1 MSNKRVP
8 ALPPLCC
15 NTCSSL
21 IIFHLSLLQM
31 NAALP
36 LRANAPCPNA
46 NSANRDAGSLRP
58 GLQQLAAHAGWNR
71 PMQDADIPGS
81 EGKART
87 LRQRLSEPFE
97 GGAAGGYLPSVSTQT
112 TAVAASRR

>member
-1 MSNKRVP
+1 
-8 ALPPLCC
+8 
-15 NTCSSL
+15 
-21 IIFHLSLLQM
+21 
-31 NAALP
+31 
-36 LRANAPCPNA
+36 
-46 NSANRDAGSLRP
+46 
-58 GLQQLAAHAGWNR
+58 
-71 PMQDADIPGS
+71 MQDADIPGS